1 MRLDFDPSDTP
12 ARRAK
17 AWAASVVLAFVAFA
31 AVIIAWFLSVTYL
44 MPAIGFGAVVLVA
57 TFAGLLS
64 YGLGR
69 VFDWL
74 ARG

>member
-1 MRLDFDPSDTP
+1 MRLDFTPSDSL

-17 AWAASVVLAFVAFA
+17 AWVASVVLTLA
-31 AVIIAWFLSVTYL
+31 ALAVVIVAWFLSVAYL
-44 MPAIGFGAVVLVA
+44 MPLIGFGAVAPVAVLG
-57 TFAGLLS
+57 GLLS

-69 VFDWL
+69 IFDWL